1 MTLIGVEPGR
11 GRPRLTLVGGA
22 LAPRVLS
29 SDATGARVALVATTA
44 LLLGGDGVEIDLR
57 VGPGSWLEIVETAG
71 TVAYDA
77 DGELSTWT
85 VRVDVAAGGLLLWHG
100 EPFVVAGGA
109 NTLRHSAFDLGEA
122 ATVCLRETIVLG
134 RTSERGG
141 ALRVRT
147 RARRGGTPLLVEDL
161 DLTDGNSRRQP
172 GILGTATVVDTVTW
186 LGHPAPPL
194 PAIGT
199 GSRFDLS
206 EDAGTVARV
215 LRGDLAG
222 SPAAA
227 WWAAWSR
234 SARDAYRSRPQPAA
248 LTVAPAVPRPA
259 PTAAAVRTPEPV

>member
-1 MTLIGVEPGR
+1 MTRIGVEPGR

-44 LLLGGDGVEIDLR
+44 LLLGGDAVEIDLR
-57 VGPGSWLEIVETAG
+57 VGPGSWLEMVETAG

-77 DGELSTWT
+77 DGQLSTWT
-85 VRVDVAAGGLLLWHG
+85 VRVEVAAGGLLLWHG

-109 NTLRHSAFDLGEA
+109 NTLRQTTFDLGEA

-134 RTSERGG
+134 RTRERGG

-147 RARRGGTPLLVEDL
+147 RARRGDTPLLVEDL
-161 DLTDGNSRRQP
+161 DLTDGNARQQP
-172 GILGTATVVDTVTW
+172 GILGAATVVDTVTW
-186 LGHPAPPL
+186 LGHPAPLL
-194 PAIGT
+194 PAIQP

-206 EDAGTVARV
+206 DDAGTVARV
-215 LRGDLAG
+215 LRGGLAG

-234 SARDAYRSRPQPAA
+234 YASDAYRSQRAT
-248 LTVAPAVPRPA
+248 LTGAPAVPRPA
-259 PTAAAVRTPEPV
+259 PTAVGVRTPEPV